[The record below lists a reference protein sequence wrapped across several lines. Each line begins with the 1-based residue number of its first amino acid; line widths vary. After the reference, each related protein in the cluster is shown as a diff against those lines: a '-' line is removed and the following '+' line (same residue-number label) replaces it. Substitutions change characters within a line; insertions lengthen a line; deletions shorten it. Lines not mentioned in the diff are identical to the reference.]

1 MCYTVLQFCQRG
13 GHVLQPT
20 RTLKE
25 FFKKGDVVLLLLC
38 ILASLM
44 GLVLIYSATQYYDL
58 LHSCA
63 AKQTIFL
70 CLGVIAYVWVTFIDI
85 EFLMEKWWWVFL
97 LLGLGVILTIVPW
110 GEGGDSG
117 NKSWVY
123 LPVIGNYFGFQPGE
137 IAKLSYIVVLA
148 WLINKERPKGLGR
161 FSAIVKYGILTCVF
175 AGMLAVLSSD
185 WGMVLVYLFI
195 FLAMAWVAGVSKW
208 WFIGIGTPLIGG
220 VVFLWH
226 FILPRTEYWTDY
238 RIMRF
243 RVVVEHLKGNN
254 LDPRGSGWQQ
264 SRSLLAIGS
273 GRLTGMGFMNG
284 TQTHSPG
291 RESLPA
297 RHTDNIFAVCGE
309 EFGLI
314 GCCAVLL
321 VLLAII
327 LRCIWVSRRAKSH
340 MSAYIAMGIAA
351 MLMAQTVINVAMC
364 LYVGPVIGVTLPFF
378 SYGGSS
384 TLTLFIAMGLV
395 SGIKMRPLPSW
406 LADRSEL

>member
-1 MCYTVLQFCQRG
+1 M
-13 GHVLQPT
+13 QPT

-44 GLVLIYSATQYYDL
+44 GLVLIYSATRYYEI
-58 LHSCA
+58 LHNCA
-63 AKQTIFL
+63 AKQAIFL
-70 CLGVIAYVWVTFIDI
+70 CLGIAAYVWVTFIDI

-123 LPVIGNYFGFQPGE
+123 LPVIGKYFGFQPGE
-137 IAKLSYIVVLA
+137 IAKLAYIAVLA

-161 FSAIVKYGILTCVF
+161 FSSIVKYVILTGVF
-175 AGMLAVLSSD
+175 AGILAVLSGD

-195 FLAMAWVAGVSKW
+195 FAAMAWIAGVSKW
-208 WFIGIGTPLIGG
+208 WFVGLGVPMVGG

-226 FILPRTEYWTDY
+226 FILPRVERLWNHYT
-238 RIMRF
+238 IKRF

-254 LDPRGSGWQQ
+254 FDPLGTGWQQ
-264 SRSLLAIGS
+264 SQSLAAIGS
-273 GRLTGMGFMNG
+273 GRLTGMGWLQG
-284 TQTHSPG
+284 TKTQSP
-291 RESLPA
+291 RRDTLPS

-309 EFGLI
+309 EFGMI
-314 GCCAVLL
+314 GCCVVLL

-327 LRCIWVSRRAKSH
+327 LRCIWVSRRAKSY

-406 LADRSEL
+406 LKDRSQL

>member
-1 MCYTVLQFCQRG
+1 MG
-13 GHVLQPT
+13 KEGHALQPT

-44 GLVLIYSATQYYDL
+44 GLVLIYSATQYYEIL
-58 LHSCA
+58 RSCA
-63 AKQTIFL
+63 AKQAAFL

-123 LPVIGNYFGFQPGE
+123 LPVIGKYFGFQPGE
-137 IAKLSYIVVLA
+137 IAKLAYIVVLA
-148 WLINKERPKGLGR
+148 WLINKERPQGPGR
-161 FSAIVKYGILTCVF
+161 FSAIVKYVILTGVF
-175 AGMLAVLSSD
+175 AGMLAVLSGD

-195 FLAMAWVAGVSKW
+195 FAAMAWVAGVSKW
-208 WFIGIGTPLIGG
+208 WFIGLGVPMAGA

-226 FILPRTEYWTDY
+226 FILPRIEKLWNHYT
-238 RIMRF
+238 MKRF

-254 LDPRGSGWQQ
+254 FEPRGAGWQQ

-284 TQTHSPG
+284 TQTHSPL

-309 EFGLI
+309 EFGMI
-314 GCCAVLL
+314 GCCVVLL

-327 LRCIWVSRRAKSH
+327 LRCIWVSRRARSY

-406 LADRSEL
+406 LKDRSQL